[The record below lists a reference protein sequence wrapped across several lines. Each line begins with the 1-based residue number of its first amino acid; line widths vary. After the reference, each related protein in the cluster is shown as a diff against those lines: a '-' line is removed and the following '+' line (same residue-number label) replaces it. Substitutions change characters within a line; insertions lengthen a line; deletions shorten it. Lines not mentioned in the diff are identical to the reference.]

1 MLSSAKQYFIRS
13 YARSIDRSLT
23 GRDESIKE
31 GCNLDI
37 WDEQQ
42 QQKTDILHKKR
53 KISLLKSNIFIFNY
67 ILEIVLTFFI
77 S

>member
-1 MLSSAKQYFIRS
+1 MHDLLIAASLGEMRASKKDVTSIFEMNNNNKRLISSI
-13 YARSIDRSLT
+13 
-23 GRDESIKE
+23 
-31 GCNLDI
+31 
-37 WDEQQ
+37 
-42 QQKTDILHKKR
+42 KKR

>member
-23 GRDESIKE
+23 RRDESIKE

-42 QQKTDILHKKR
+42 QQQKTDILHKK
-53 KISLLKSNIFIFNY
+53 KEKSLS
-67 ILEIVLTFFI
+67 
-77 S
+77 